1 MKHIK
6 LFRLFE
12 SELSE
17 DNVDISG
24 LFASPKWAALCEAMG
39 IRREE
44 ITGQEVSADKKI
56 ALETVVNVVL
66 PEDNKLTAVK
76 LTNSDLGTPSVP
88 FKGNDDFEYFKGFI
102 VKPLR
107 TWDKESPA
115 KLLLASASVIVA
127 GKNKEMLSIRLRS
140 TDPRRD
146 IQKDIKGGFRSGI
159 VFAKDVSSK
168 YPDVIEGIVAEALI
182 DVSIKANKEYFEK
195 EYQRNPEKIQEYN
208 LFSDIV
214 SGMIASACGRPELGP
229 KDERKK
235 EIHDIVLN
243 SGDYRVMNFVKKYY
257 SDLWEEIQTSTG
269 GGAETLADLT
279 ELGF

>member
-24 LFASPKWAALCEAMG
+24 LFTSPKWAALCEAMG

-44 ITGQEVSADKKI
+44 ITGLEVGPSQKV
-56 ALETVVNVVL
+56 ALETGVNIVL

-88 FKGNDDFEYFKGFI
+88 FQGNEDFEYFKRFI

-107 TWDKESPA
+107 TWDKTSPA
-115 KLLLASASVIVA
+115 KLLLASTSVIVS

-146 IQKDIKGGFRSGI
+146 IQKDIKGGFRSGV
-159 VFAKDVSSK
+159 VFAKDISSK
-168 YPDVIEGIVAEALI
+168 YPDIIEGMVAEALI
-182 DVSIKANKEYFEK
+182 NISIELNKEYFAK
-195 EYQRNPEKIQEYN
+195 EYSRNAEAIQEYS
-208 LFSDIV
+208 LFTEIV
-214 SGMIASACGRPELGP
+214 SGMIASACGRQDLGP
-229 KDERKK
+229 GEERRK
-235 EIHDIVLN
+235 EIQDIILN

-257 SDLWEEIQTSTG
+257 PGLWEELQKSTG

>member
-24 LFASPKWAALCEAMG
+24 LFTSPKWAALCEAMG

-44 ITGQEVSADKKI
+44 ITGLEVGPTQKV
-56 ALETVVNVVL
+56 ALETGVNIVL

-88 FKGNDDFEYFKGFI
+88 FQGNEDFEYFKRFI

-107 TWDKESPA
+107 TWDKTSPA
-115 KLLLASASVIVA
+115 KLLLASTSVIVS

-146 IQKDIKGGFRSGI
+146 IQKDIKGGFRSGV
-159 VFAKDVSSK
+159 VFAKDISSK
-168 YPDVIEGIVAEALI
+168 YPDIIEGMVAEALI
-182 DVSIKANKEYFEK
+182 NISIELNKEYFAK
-195 EYQRNPEKIQEYN
+195 EYSRNAEAIQEYS
-208 LFSDIV
+208 LFTEIV
-214 SGMIASACGRPELGP
+214 SGMIASACGRQDLGP
-229 KDERKK
+229 GEERRK
-235 EIHDIVLN
+235 EIQDIILN

-257 SDLWEEIQTSTG
+257 PGLWEELQKSTG

>member
-17 DNVDISG
+17 NNVDISG
-24 LFASPKWAALCEAMG
+24 LFTSSKWTALCEAMG

-44 ITGQEVSADKKI
+44 ITGQEVGTNQKVG
-56 ALETVVNVVL
+56 LESGVNIVL
-66 PEDNKLTAVK
+66 PDDDKLTAVK
-76 LTNSDLGTPSVP
+76 LTNTDLATPSVP
-88 FKGNDDFEYFKGFI
+88 FQGNDDFEYFKKFI

-107 TWDKESPA
+107 TWDSTSPA
-115 KLLLASASVIVA
+115 KLLLASASVIVS

-146 IQKDIKGGFRSGI
+146 IKKDIKGGFRSGV
-159 VFAKDVSSK
+159 VFAKDIPSK
-168 YPDVIEGIVAEALI
+168 YPDVVEGIVAEALI
-182 DVSIKANKEYFEK
+182 NVSVEANKEYFEK
-195 EYQRNPEKIQEYN
+195 EHSRNSEKIQEFN
-208 LFSDIV
+208 LFTDIV

-229 KDERKK
+229 GEGRRK
-235 EIHDIVLN
+235 EIHDIILN
-243 SGDYRVMNFVKKYY
+243 SGDHRVMNFVKKYY

-269 GGAETLADLT
+269 GGAETLSDLT

>member
-24 LFASPKWAALCEAMG
+24 LFTSSKWAALCEAMG
-39 IRREE
+39 IKREE
-44 ITGQEVSADKKI
+44 ISGQEINSNQKF
-56 ALETVVNVVL
+56 ALENGVNVVL
-66 PEDNKLTAVK
+66 PEDGKLTAVK
-76 LTNSDLGTPSVP
+76 LVNSDLATPSVP
-88 FKGNDDFEYFKGFI
+88 FSGNEDFEYFKKFI

-107 TWDKESPA
+107 TWDNTSPA
-115 KLLLASASVIVA
+115 KLVLATASVIVS
-127 GKNKEMLSIRLRS
+127 GKNKEVLSIRLRS
-140 TDPRRD
+140 TDSRRD
-146 IQKDIKGGFRSGI
+146 LKKDLKGGFRSGV
-159 VFAKDVSSK
+159 VFAKDISSER
-168 YPDVIEGIVAEALI
+168 PDAVEGMVAEALI
-182 DVSIKANKEYFEK
+182 NVSIEANKEYFTNEHS
-195 EYQRNPEKIQEYN
+195 RNPEKIQEFN

-229 KDERKK
+229 KEERKK

>member
-24 LFASPKWAALCEAMG
+24 LFTSPKWAALCEAMG
-39 IRREE
+39 IMRSE
-44 ITGQEVSADKKI
+44 ITGREVGATEKI
-56 ALETVVNVVL
+56 ALETVVNIVL

-88 FKGNDDFEYFKGFI
+88 FQGNDDFEYFKRFI

-107 TWDKESPA
+107 TWDKTSPA
-115 KLLLASASVIVA
+115 KILLASASVIVS
-127 GKNKEMLSIRLRS
+127 GKNKEMLSIRLKS

-159 VFAKDVSSK
+159 VFAKDISSK
-168 YPDVIEGIVAEALI
+168 YPDIIEGIVAEALI
-182 DVSIKANKEYFEK
+182 NVSIESNKEYFAK
-195 EYQRNPEKIQEYN
+195 EQGRNPESIQEYS
-208 LFSDIV
+208 LFTEIV
-214 SGMIASACGRPELGP
+214 SGMIASACGRQDLGP
-229 KDERKK
+229 GEERRK
-235 EIHDIVLN
+235 EIQDIILN

-257 SDLWEEIQTSTG
+257 PGLWEELQKSTG

>member
-24 LFASPKWAALCEAMG
+24 LFTSSKWTALCEAMG
-39 IRREE
+39 IKREE
-44 ITGQEVSADKKI
+44 ISGQEINSNQKF
-56 ALETVVNVVL
+56 ALENGVNVVL
-66 PEDNKLTAVK
+66 PEDGKLTAVK
-76 LTNSDLGTPSVP
+76 LVNSDLATPSVP
-88 FKGNDDFEYFKGFI
+88 FSGNDDFEYFKKFI

-107 TWDKESPA
+107 TWDNTSPA
-115 KLLLASASVIVA
+115 KLVLATASVIVS
-127 GKNKEMLSIRLRS
+127 GKNKEVLSIRLRS
-140 TDPRRD
+140 TDSRRD
-146 IQKDIKGGFRSGI
+146 LKKDLKGGFRSGV
-159 VFAKDVSSK
+159 VFAKDISSER
-168 YPDVIEGIVAEALI
+168 PDAVEGMVAEALI
-182 DVSIKANKEYFEK
+182 NVSIEANKEYFTNEHS
-195 EYQRNPEKIQEYN
+195 RNPEKIQEFN

-229 KDERKK
+229 KEERKK

>member
-24 LFASPKWAALCEAMG
+24 LFTSSKWTALCEAMG
-39 IRREE
+39 IKREE
-44 ITGQEVSADKKI
+44 ISGQEINSNQKF
-56 ALETVVNVVL
+56 ALENGVNVVL
-66 PEDNKLTAVK
+66 PEDGKLTAVK
-76 LTNSDLGTPSVP
+76 LVNSDLATPSVP
-88 FKGNDDFEYFKGFI
+88 FSGNEDFEYFKKFI

-107 TWDKESPA
+107 TWDNTSPA
-115 KLLLASASVIVA
+115 KLVLATASVIVS
-127 GKNKEMLSIRLRS
+127 GKNKEVLSIRLRS
-140 TDPRRD
+140 TDSRRD
-146 IQKDIKGGFRSGI
+146 LKKDLKGGFRSGV
-159 VFAKDVSSK
+159 VFAKDISSER
-168 YPDVIEGIVAEALI
+168 PDAVEGMVAEALI
-182 DVSIKANKEYFEK
+182 NVSIEANKEYFTNEHS
-195 EYQRNPEKIQEYN
+195 RNPEKIQEFN

-229 KDERKK
+229 KEERKK

>member
-24 LFASPKWAALCEAMG
+24 LFTSPKWAALCEAMG

-44 ITGQEVSADKKI
+44 ITGLEVGPTQKV
-56 ALETVVNVVL
+56 ALETGVNIVL

-88 FKGNDDFEYFKGFI
+88 FQGNEDFEYFKRFI

-107 TWDKESPA
+107 TWDKTSPA
-115 KLLLASASVIVA
+115 KLLLASTSVIVS

-146 IQKDIKGGFRSGI
+146 IQKDIKGGFRSGV
-159 VFAKDVSSK
+159 VFAKDISSK
-168 YPDVIEGIVAEALI
+168 YPDVIEGMVAEALI
-182 DVSIKANKEYFEK
+182 NISIELNKEYFAK
-195 EYQRNPEKIQEYN
+195 EYSRNAEAIQEYS
-208 LFSDIV
+208 LFTEIV

-229 KDERKK
+229 GEERRK
-235 EIHDIVLN
+235 EIQDIILN
-243 SGDYRVMNFVKKYY
+243 SGDHRVMNFVKKYY
-257 SDLWEEIQTSTG
+257 SDLWEELQTSTG

>member
-24 LFASPKWAALCEAMG
+24 LFTSPKWAALCEAMG

-44 ITGQEVSADKKI
+44 ITGQEVGATQKI
-56 ALETVVNVVL
+56 ALETGVNIVL

-88 FKGNDDFEYFKGFI
+88 FQGNEDFEYFKRFI

-107 TWDKESPA
+107 TWDKTSPA
-115 KLLLASASVIVA
+115 KLLLASACLIVS

-146 IQKDIKGGFRSGI
+146 IQKDIKGGFRSGV
-159 VFAKDVSSK
+159 VFAKDISSK
-168 YPDVIEGIVAEALI
+168 YPDIIEGMVAEALI
-182 DVSIKANKEYFEK
+182 NVSIESNKEYFAK
-195 EYQRNPEKIQEYN
+195 EYSRNPESMQEYS
-208 LFSDIV
+208 LFTEIV
-214 SGMIASACGRPELGP
+214 SGMIASACGRQDLGP
-229 KDERKK
+229 GEERRK
-235 EIHDIVLN
+235 EIQDIILN

-257 SDLWEEIQTSTG
+257 PGLWEELQKSTG

>member
-24 LFASPKWAALCEAMG
+24 LFTSSKWAALCEAMG
-39 IRREE
+39 IKREE
-44 ITGQEVSADKKI
+44 ISGQEINSNQKF
-56 ALETVVNVVL
+56 ALENGVNVVL
-66 PEDNKLTAVK
+66 PEDGKLTAVK
-76 LTNSDLGTPSVP
+76 LVNSDLATPSVP
-88 FKGNDDFEYFKGFI
+88 FSGNDDFEYFKKFI

-107 TWDKESPA
+107 TWDNTSPA
-115 KLLLASASVIVA
+115 KLVLATASVIVS
-127 GKNKEMLSIRLRS
+127 GKNKEVLSIRLRS
-140 TDPRRD
+140 TDSRRD
-146 IQKDIKGGFRSGI
+146 LKKDLKGGFRSGV
-159 VFAKDVSSK
+159 VFAKDISSER
-168 YPDVIEGIVAEALI
+168 PDAVEGMVAEALI
-182 DVSIKANKEYFEK
+182 NVSIEANKEYFINEHS
-195 EYQRNPEKIQEYN
+195 RNPEKIHEFN

-229 KDERKK
+229 KEERKK

>member
-24 LFASPKWAALCEAMG
+24 LFTSSKWTALCEAMG
-39 IRREE
+39 IKREE
-44 ITGQEVSADKKI
+44 ISGQEINSSQKLD
-56 ALETVVNVVL
+56 LEKGVNVVL
-66 PEDNKLTAVK
+66 PEDDKLTAVR
-76 LTNSDLGTPSVP
+76 LVNSDLATPSVS
-88 FKGNDDFEYFKGFI
+88 FSGNDDFEYFKKFI

-107 TWDKESPA
+107 TWDNTSPA
-115 KLLLASASVIVA
+115 KLVLATTAVIVS
-127 GKNKEMLSIRLRS
+127 GKNKEVLSIRLRS
-140 TDPRRD
+140 TDSRRD
-146 IQKDIKGGFRSGI
+146 LQKDLKGGFRSGV
-159 VFAKDVSSK
+159 VFAKDISSK
-168 YPDVIEGIVAEALI
+168 YPDAVEGIVAEALI
-182 DVSIKANKEYFEK
+182 DVSIKANKEYFEN
-195 EYQRNPEKIQEYN
+195 EYSRNQEKIQEFN

-229 KDERKK
+229 KEERKK

>member
-17 DNVDISG
+17 NNVDISG
-24 LFASPKWAALCEAMG
+24 LFTSPKWAALCEAMG

-44 ITGQEVSADKKI
+44 ITGQEVGTNQKVG
-56 ALETVVNVVL
+56 LESGVNIVL
-66 PEDNKLTAVK
+66 PDDDKLTAVK
-76 LTNSDLGTPSVP
+76 LTNTDLATPSVP
-88 FKGNDDFEYFKGFI
+88 FQGNDDFEYFKKFI

-107 TWDKESPA
+107 TWDSTSPA
-115 KLLLASASVIVA
+115 KLLLASASVIVS

-146 IQKDIKGGFRSGI
+146 IKKDIKGGFRSGV
-159 VFAKDVSSK
+159 VFAKDIPSK
-168 YPDVIEGIVAEALI
+168 YPDVVEGIVAEALI
-182 DVSIKANKEYFEK
+182 NVSVEANKEYFEK
-195 EYQRNPEKIQEYN
+195 EHSRNSEKIQEFN
-208 LFSDIV
+208 LFTDIV

-229 KDERKK
+229 GEGRRK
-235 EIHDIVLN
+235 EIHDIILN
-243 SGDYRVMNFVKKYY
+243 SGDHRVMNFVKKYY

-269 GGAETLADLT
+269 GGAETLSDLT

>member
-17 DNVDISG
+17 NNVDISG
-24 LFASPKWAALCEAMG
+24 LFTSPKWAALCEATG
-39 IRREE
+39 IMRSEIAGREAGAGE
-44 ITGQEVSADKKI
+44 KI
-56 ALETVVNVVL
+56 ALETVVNIVL
-66 PEDNKLTAVK
+66 PEDNKITAVK

-88 FKGNDDFEYFKGFI
+88 FQGNDDFEYFKRFI

-107 TWDKESPA
+107 TWEKESPA
-115 KLLLASASVIVA
+115 KLLLASTSVIVS
-127 GKNKEMLSIRLRS
+127 GKNKEMLSIRLKS

-146 IQKDIKGGFRSGI
+146 IQKDMKGGFRSGI
-159 VFAKDVSSK
+159 VFAKDISSK
-168 YPDVIEGIVAEALI
+168 YPDIVEGIVAEALI
-182 DVSIKANKEYFEK
+182 NVSIELNKEYYGK
-195 EYQRNPEKIQEYN
+195 EYSRNTESIQEYN
-208 LFSDIV
+208 LFSEIV

-229 KDERKK
+229 GEERKK
-235 EIHDIVLN
+235 EIRDIILN

-257 SDLWEEIQTSTG
+257 TDLWEEIQTSTG
-269 GGAETLADLT
+269 GGAGTIADLA

>member
-24 LFASPKWAALCEAMG
+24 LFTSPKWAALCEAMG

-44 ITGQEVSADKKI
+44 ITGQEVGATQKI
-56 ALETVVNVVL
+56 ALETWVNIVL

-88 FKGNDDFEYFKGFI
+88 FEGNEDFEYFKRFI

-107 TWDKESPA
+107 TWDKTSPA
-115 KLLLASASVIVA
+115 KLLLASASVIVS

-146 IQKDIKGGFRSGI
+146 IQKDIKGGFRSGV
-159 VFAKDVSSK
+159 VFAKDISSK
-168 YPDVIEGIVAEALI
+168 YPDIIEGMVAEALI
-182 DVSIKANKEYFEK
+182 NVSIESNKEYFAK
-195 EYQRNPEKIQEYN
+195 EHSKNIESMQEYN
-208 LFSDIV
+208 LFTEIV
-214 SGMIASACGRPELGP
+214 SGMIASACGRQDLGP
-229 KDERKK
+229 GEERRK
-235 EIHDIVLN
+235 EIQDIILN

-257 SDLWEEIQTSTG
+257 PGLWEELQKSTG